1 MRDEYILYA
10 LGRYLQSADF
20 DAQVGQEWMLDDQ
33 YLDMCHAAIVAAFRM
48 HSVQAKPEQYEDY
61 FAKLFDLL
69 VEGNGVV
76 YEGDDYTDK
85 WFRFI
90 PGLKNQVLENVVNSN
105 PAGERI
111 LRLKTAG
118 PQALYR
124 ALKKIVTE
132 DEVAEVQPA
141 NSPIVDDNE
150 LEIIAV
156 PASDRIVKLGHNEA
170 GDLDGAST
178 DLIDLVANEVSID
191 GDLDLRDQIVGRLK
205 AGRELIR
212 GKTVEAYLLYQT
224 MFTALGRL
232 AEKYKDH
239 AIGETAKKLW
249 GLLLEHVFRTIL

>member
-1 MRDEYILYA
+1 VRDEYIVYA
-10 LGRYLQSADF
+10 LGKYLLSREF
-20 DAQVGQEWMLDDQ
+20 DAQVGQEWVLDDQ
-33 YLDMCHAAIVAAFRM
+33 YRDMCHATIVAAFRL
-48 HSVQAKPEQYEDY
+48 HQVRAEPEKYEEY
-61 FAKLFDLL
+61 FDDLFSLL
-69 VEGNGVV
+69 VDGNGVV

-90 PGLKNQVLENVVNSN
+90 PGLKNQILEDVVSSN
-105 PAGERI
+105 PAGEII

-132 DEVAEVQPA
+132 DEVAEQQPENVPMVA
-141 NSPIVDDNE
+141 DNE
-150 LEIIAV
+150 LELILV

-170 GDLDGAST
+170 GDLEGAST
-178 DLIDLVANEVSID
+178 DLIDLVASEVSID

-232 AEKYKDH
+232 AEKYQNH

-249 GLLLEHVFRTIL
+249 GLLLKHVFRTIL